1 MKAPRLQSRAAL
13 GALVLA
19 AAAALALV
27 YSVITKASAL
37 GDAVEIA
44 LAPEMP
50 RDLIEAT
57 RGPRAESSSRASAP
71 RRSMRRCRSPR
82 RDRGGAAVQS
92 RRRVDERAAARA
104 PLPHPGRLLRS
115 RLRTGRGSP
124 GGRPGRPQPRPP
136 PAFPNSVCGVVYDG
150 SSRSTGCQFSFTC
163 DGSLRRPPSAAAWA
177 AAERIARGP
186 VGPGRLGG
194 RHRDPLSCQLRR
206 ALLGAAADQAAPGR
220 RAYLL
225 HLARRLGPECR
236 LQQPLC
242 RRRGVYLPQPGAELT
257 DVAAAA
263 LPVDPTDRRAPADVG
278 GRLDVTK
285 GWTLSIPA
293 PEESRGSYAA
303 ALGRQAAASAAAAQS
318 PAAVSNVSGTE

>member
-13 GALVLA
+13 GAVLVA
-19 AAAALALV
+19 AAAPV

-57 RGPRAESSSRASAP
+57 RVPRAGIVVEGERAQAINASL
-71 RRSMRRCRSPR
+71 RLHPR

-136 PAFPNSVCGVVYDG
+136 PGLPQLGLRHVVYDG
-150 SSRSTGCQFSFTC
+150 SARSAGCQFSFTC
-163 DGSLRRPPSAAAWA
+163 DGSLRRPPSAASMGRGRAD
-177 AAERIARGP
+177 RARPCRARWPRG
-186 VGPGRLGG
+186 
-194 RHRDPLSCQLRR
+194 SALRPIIMPITSR
-206 ALLGAAADQAAPGR
+206 LGAAADQAASGR

-225 HLARRLGPECR
+225 SPARRLGPECR

-242 RRRGVYLPQPGAELT
+242 RRRGVY
-257 DVAAAA
+257 
-263 LPVDPTDRRAPADVG
+263 RR
-278 GRLDVTK
+278 
-285 GWTLSIPA
+285 
-293 PEESRGSYAA
+293 
-303 ALGRQAAASAAAAQS
+303 S
-318 PAAVSNVSGTE
+318 PAAS